1 MIEERPPVAVLGG
14 FGFIGGHLV
23 ERLSVLGHTVTV
35 LGRPAPSLEGSR
47 ESAGVRYVYGDF
59 ANAADV
65 RDAIEGAQIVFN
77 LVGSTV
83 PQSSNENPRYDV
95 EANLVPALSFLEMC
109 GKLGVK
115 QVVFASS
122 GGTVYGV
129 PQKLPIGEDH
139 PTYPICAYG
148 IQKLTVEHYMRLFH
162 RLSGVAMTVLRLAN
176 PYGSRQNIKR
186 GQGIIGTFCRRLAAG
201 EPLQV
206 WGDGSVVR
214 DYIHVSDVV
223 TAMERVVGRA
233 EGYRVYNIGTG
244 VGTSVNDLVSYLR
257 ALFPRPFEVEYFP
270 SRPVDVPSNILD
282 ASRFRAEFSWQ
293 PEMAIERGLR
303 ETVAWYMAQK

>member
-1 MIEERPPVAVLGG
+1 MKDEQPSVAVLGG

-23 ERLSVLGHTVTV
+23 ERLSALGHSVTV
-35 LGRPAPSLEGSR
+35 LGRPAPLLEGSR

-65 RDAIEGAQIVFN
+65 RDAIEGAQVVFN

-139 PTYPICAYG
+139 PAYPICAYG

-176 PYGSRQNIKR
+176 PYGPRQNIKR
-186 GQGIIGTFCRRLAAG
+186 GQGIIGTFCRCLAAG

-206 WGDGSVVR
+206 WGDGGVVR

-223 TAMERVVGRA
+223 TAMERVIGWA

-244 VGTSVNDLVSYLR
+244 VGTSVNDLISHFR
-257 ALFPRPFEVEYFP
+257 TLFPRPFEVEYLS

-282 ASRFRAEFSWQ
+282 ASRFRAEFDWR
-293 PEMAIERGLR
+293 PELDIERGLR
-303 ETVAWYMAQK
+303 ETIAWYMAQK